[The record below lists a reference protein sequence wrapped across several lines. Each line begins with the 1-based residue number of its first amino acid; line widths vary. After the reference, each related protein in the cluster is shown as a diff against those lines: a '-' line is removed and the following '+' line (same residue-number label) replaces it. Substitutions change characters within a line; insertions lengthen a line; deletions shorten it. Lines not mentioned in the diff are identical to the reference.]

1 MPRAWVV
8 ALIVICT
15 ALNGAGFLWHL
26 FEPIPLYDE
35 IAHLLT
41 PLVLV
46 AITAE
51 IIYRSGGDDEF
62 FDTPRH
68 AIVTGSAIGLVGAAG
83 WEGIEVV
90 LDMMGFPISRP
101 SRHHLRRL
109 PWRGRRRHRRVDRR
123 PVSRPAFRALS
134 HGLQPPP
141 GPLTDTS
148 ENCLTTHSGEDLAA
162 RGSGQVSAPLLLVVA
177 RASGGSPHLPLYR
190 LDVSAPCI
198 RRVVGPLDADPERAG
213 QG

>member
-1 MPRAWVV
+1 VPRAWVV

-68 AIVTGSAIGLVGAAG
+68 AIVTGSVIGFVGAAG

-90 LDMMGFPISRP
+90 LDMMGFPISR
-101 SRHHLRRL
+101 
-109 PWRGRRRHRRVDRR
+109 
-123 PVSRPAFRALS
+123 AL
-134 HGLQPPP
+134 L
-141 GPLTDTS
+141 DTI
-148 ENCLTTHSGEDLAA
+148 
-162 RGSGQVSAPLLLVVA
+162 
-177 RASGGSPHLPLYR
+177 
-190 LDVSAPCI
+190 LDVFLG
-198 RRVVGPLDADPERAG
+198 VVGGAIGAWIADRYLDRLFGRSRTSAHRPRVR
-213 QG
+213 